1 MAEIFVTQ
9 VTKCKDIVQRLQRQI
24 QETDCYLIEVWQ
36 GCGRFGVIDAYLYK
50 PKINSTKLVT
60 VFGSSFHRELKWR
73 YFCNITLFH
82 APFAAI
88 SLCFFTK
95 FDVALCQFVYL
106 FMNT

>member
-50 PKINSTKLVT
+50 PNQLHQASNSFLEV
-60 VFGSSFHRELKWR
+60 VFIE
-73 YFCNITLFH
+73 N
-82 APFAAI
+82 
-88 SLCFFTK
+88 
-95 FDVALCQFVYL
+95 
-106 FMNT
+106 